1 MRRTRSAALL
11 RRAKRRIPGG
21 VNSPVRAYGAVGGT
35 PPFVA
40 SGRGAYV
47 TDEDGNRFVDYV
59 GSWGPLILG
68 HAHPAVLRAVRAAAA
83 KGTSF
88 GAPTR
93 LEVELAEAVCAA
105 MPAVERV
112 RFVSSGTE
120 ATMSALR
127 LARAATGRPR
137 VLKFEG
143 CYHGHVDS
151 LLVAAGSGVAT
162 LGIPGSPGVPDAF
175 VELTL
180 QAPYNDLEAVRAAFE
195 RHGPEIACVI
205 VEPVAGNMGC
215 VVPEPGF
222 LEGLRALCDR
232 HGALLILDEVMTG
245 FRVAFGGA
253 QARYGVR
260 PDLTCLGKVVGGG
273 LPAAAYGGRR
283 DLMAWIAPEGP
294 VYQAGTLSGNP
305 LAMAAG
311 LATLERLRAPGSYD
325 ALEARSR
332 AVALGFA
339 ALAAEAGV
347 ELATAAVGGMFGFF
361 FHPGPVRNFDEAKK
375 SHACRFRRFFGA
387 MLERGVYLAPSPYEA
402 GFVSLAHGRR
412 ELERTLDAARR
423 AFRLAARV
431 D

>member
-35 PPFVA
+35 PPFLA
-40 SGRGAYV
+40 SGRGATV
-47 TDEDGNRFVDYV
+47 TDEDGNRYVDYV

-93 LEVELAEAVCAA
+93 LEVELAEAVCGA
-105 MPAVERV
+105 MPALEQV

-127 LARAATGRPR
+127 LARAVTGRAR

-162 LGIPGSPGVPDAF
+162 LGIAGSPGVPDAF

-180 QAPYNDLEAVRAAFE
+180 QAPYNDLDAARSAFD
-195 RHGPEIACVI
+195 RHGSEIACVI

-215 VVPEPGF
+215 VLPEAGF

-232 HGALLILDEVMTG
+232 HGALLVLDEVMTG

-283 DLMAWIAPEGP
+283 ELMGWIAPEGP

-311 LATLERLRAPGSYD
+311 LATLERLRAPGTYD

-332 AVALGFA
+332 AVAEGFA
-339 ALAAEAGV
+339 LLAAEAGV

-361 FHPGPVRNFDEAKK
+361 FHPGPVRNFDDAKK
-375 SHACRFRRFFGA
+375 ANAGRFRRFFAA
-387 MLERGVYLAPSPYEA
+387 MLERGVYLAPSAYEA